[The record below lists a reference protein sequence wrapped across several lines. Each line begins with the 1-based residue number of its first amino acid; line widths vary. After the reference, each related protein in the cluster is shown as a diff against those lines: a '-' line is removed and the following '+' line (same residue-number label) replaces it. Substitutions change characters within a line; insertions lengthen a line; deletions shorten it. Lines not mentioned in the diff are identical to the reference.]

1 MRTVEECYTYVI
13 ARRNEFAAQKRK
25 RRAVMLKIIA
35 PVCGIMVI
43 AGIAAISKDKAAR
56 GDKYVYSSESG
67 ESVADSEYDDISS
80 ARDPIAD
87 SGIGAPEQHDPIT
100 DPVIGTPEQQ
110 DPNSE
115 PAIDTPE
122 YNNTL
127 NIGEFE
133 VAEEG
138 VRYLWEMDPVFELSR
153 DEVLEHFGLSVELEL
168 SGVVPELHEVP
179 PKNGLLNIGGKHG
192 FMRGCHYYENGD
204 IVWEE
209 ISPYWENDQF
219 DFESADGSQTA
230 TVFFQRKYSN
240 FENEYDNVEGI
251 PWLRSGMLT
260 VMDDGVYS
268 SLPFYELPPSIIAGV
283 EMRIAKKSTGGYY
296 AEFSTDDLCVGLDTM
311 GISEEKTVAILEYLA
326 EYVGAANL
334 SENNDIHAEEYNVS
348 FPEVLY

>member
-1 MRTVEECYTYVI
+1 MFLVPKEG
-13 ARRNEFAAQKRK
+13 NLMSKP
-25 RRAVMLKIIA
+25 LLS
-35 PVCGIMVI
+35 GVI
-43 AGIAAISKDKAAR
+43 AGILVIVTLTGCNTILDTSSAFECEEFAAF
-56 GDKYVYSSESG
+56 GEYS
-67 ESVADSEYDDISS
+67 DISS
-80 ARDPIAD
+80 TQDPITDFESDAPKQQDPIAD
-87 SGIGAPEQHDPIT
+87 PEISAS
-100 DPVIGTPEQQ
+100 EQQ
-110 DPNSE
+110 DPNSD
-115 PAIDTPE
+115 PAIGTPK

-127 NIGEFE
+127 NIGKFE

-138 VRYLWEMDPVFELSR
+138 VRYLWKMDPVFELSR